1 MRAFGA
7 LRRTLRGLEEVDA
20 IARAA
25 VGFAIDVLGCR
36 RAALY
41 GAEKE
46 TSDFVLVSASDAAEA
61 PATIERVAPLVGE
74 LEKSLWVGDGPDG
87 AFLALRGTDD
97 LLIGV
102 LSVAGPSLDRELF
115 DELVFDVESVLSARM
130 IAQLRAEE
138 LAVLEI
144 QERELVGL
152 LRDVEARDEIIQ
164 RDLEEA
170 RRFQRQMLGTPPRVA
185 GAAVEVVYLPLGLVG
200 GDLYAV
206 SADGARVRILVADAT
221 GHGVRASLT
230 TMFIKSVYEAVRR
243 TAPDP
248 ASLLA
253 AVNEMIAHT
262 YRSAEML
269 FSAACVD
276 LDLETGKVLSSS
288 AAHPPICIVK
298 DGEPRLLE
306 GGGAFLGLRPNMK
319 FELQECE
326 IAAGDAVYLYTD
338 GFTEARKGQEQF
350 GEERFKAAILDA
362 HSRGVPAG
370 AVLVEAVKAFLD
382 GAPFDDD
389 GAFVGLRLGV
399 EDDLPPV
406 STRLPA

>member
-1 MRAFGA
+1 M
-7 LRRTLRGLEEVDA
+7 EDVEA
-20 IARAA
+20 IADAA
-25 VGFAIDVLGCR
+25 VRFAMDTLGCR
-36 RAALY
+36 RCALY
-41 GAEKE
+41 AAEKE
-46 TSDFVLVSASDAAEA
+46 AGDFALLAANEKEGVA
-61 PATIERVAPLVGE
+61 ETIERDSSLVE
-74 LEKSLWVGDGPDG
+74 QLETNLWVHDDADG
-87 AFLALRGTDD
+87 ASLALRGADGQA
-97 LLIGV
+97 IGILV
-102 LSVAGPSLDRELF
+102 VAAPTLDQELF

-170 RRFQRQMLGTPPRVA
+170 RRFQRQMLGAPPRVS
-185 GAAVEVVYLPLGLVG
+185 GAAVEVVYVPLGLVG

-206 SADGARVRILVADAT
+206 SVDGDRLRVMIADAT

-230 TMFIKSVYEAVRR
+230 TMFIKSAYEAVRR
-243 TAPDP
+243 TAGDP

-276 LDLETGKVLSSS
+276 LDLATGRVLTSS
-288 AAHPPICIVK
+288 AAHPPICIVSR
-298 DGEPRLLE
+298 GEAQLVE
-306 GGGAFLGLRPNMK
+306 SGGAFLGLRPKMK
-319 FELQECE
+319 FELKERTIE
-326 IAAGDAVYLYTD
+326 PGDGIYLYTD

-350 GEERFKAAILDA
+350 GEERFKSVILDA
-362 HSRGVPAG
+362 HTRGVRAG
-370 AVLVEAVKAFLD
+370 AELVEAVKVFLD
-382 GAPFDDD
+382 GTPLDDD
-389 GAFVGLRLGV
+389 GAFVGLRFGV

-406 STRLPA
+406 STRAPEP